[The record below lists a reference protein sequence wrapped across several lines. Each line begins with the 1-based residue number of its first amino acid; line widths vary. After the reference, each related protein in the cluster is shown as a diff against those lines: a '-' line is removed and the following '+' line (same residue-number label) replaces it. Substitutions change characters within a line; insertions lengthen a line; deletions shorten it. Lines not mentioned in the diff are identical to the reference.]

1 MSKIQLNMNYKMLNK
16 RLKISKLNR
25 KWSKSI
31 VFSIYLDYFQ
41 IFSSKNENIF
51 DLFQTDSKFSIQ
63 KSDLF

>member
-63 KSDLF
+63 K